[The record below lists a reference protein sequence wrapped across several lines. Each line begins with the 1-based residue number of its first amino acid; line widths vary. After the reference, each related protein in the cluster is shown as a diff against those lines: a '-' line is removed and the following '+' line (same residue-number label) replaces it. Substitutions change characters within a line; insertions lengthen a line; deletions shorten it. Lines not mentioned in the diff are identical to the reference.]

1 MFDLP
6 VERVKM
12 ASTDDAQSDG
22 GAAGGLWPP
31 ADYQAQVERL
41 RAAIGERIYLAE
53 LRETEVQLGVQLT
66 DRAYELLDVID
77 FPRPDPARG
86 LTPHLILLDDGRGLN
101 LGRIARISRRPF
113 QPTADELLYLDRA
126 ADQNL
131 LFAARRLSPRFI
143 AERAQA
149 LLGQV
154 LGRSTPLPQ
163 SRLESAPAPA
173 SSASDAE
180 ASSSR
185 GEGY

>member
-1 MFDLP
+1 MLGSDGRLIEPAVGGSRLLVFDLP

-22 GAAGGLWPP
+22 DAAGGLWPP

-53 LRETEVQLGVQLT
+53 LRETDVQLGVQLT

-101 LGRIARISRRPF
+101 LGRIA
-113 QPTADELLYLDRA
+113 
-126 ADQNL
+126 
-131 LFAARRLSPRFI
+131 
-143 AERAQA
+143 
-149 LLGQV
+149 
-154 LGRSTPLPQ
+154 
-163 SRLESAPAPA
+163 
-173 SSASDAE
+173 
-180 ASSSR
+180 
-185 GEGY
+185 